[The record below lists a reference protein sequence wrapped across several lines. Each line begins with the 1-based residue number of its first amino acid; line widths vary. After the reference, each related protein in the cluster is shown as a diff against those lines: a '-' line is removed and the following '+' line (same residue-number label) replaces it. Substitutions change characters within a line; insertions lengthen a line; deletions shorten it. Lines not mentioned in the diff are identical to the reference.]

1 MSTFGVKKEFQKH
14 TKTKIMNKWIKL
26 ATATTFT
33 ILVAITIIANQKVD
47 SATANDIYNDAAK
60 VPANRVGLLLGTS
73 KTLSNG
79 KPNQYF
85 TYRIDAV
92 VQLINARKIKYVVI
106 SGDNSKHNYN
116 EPQDMKE
123 ALMQRGLPENR
134 IYLDYAGFR
143 TYDSVY
149 RMQAIF
155 GQTDF
160 TIISQEFHNRRAVYI
175 AQTLYLHAVG
185 FNARNVTKFYGFK
198 TNIRE
203 KFSRVKMFIDL
214 AFNKKP
220 KFLGEQIKI
229 L

>member
-1 MSTFGVKKEFQKH
+1 MKKLL
-14 TKTKIMNKWIKL
+14 KWSIGI
-26 ATATTFT
+26 
-33 ILVAITIIANQKVD
+33 ILILITITAFIANNKVE
-47 SATANDIYNDAAK
+47 SATEKYVYNDVSI

-73 KTLSNG
+73 KLLSNG

-92 VQLINARKIKYVVI
+92 VKLINAGKIKYVVI
-106 SGDNSKHNYN
+106 SGDNSKNNYN
-116 EPQDMKE
+116 EPQDMKD
-123 ALMQRGLPENR
+123 ALMARGLPENR

-175 AQTLYLHAVG
+175 AQTLNLHAVG
-185 FNARNVTKFYGFK
+185 FNAQNVTKFYGFK
-198 TNIRE
+198 TNVRE
-203 KFSRVKMFIDL
+203 KLSRVKMFIDL
-214 AFNKKP
+214 AFGKKP
-220 KFLGEQIKI
+220 RFLGDKIEIK
-229 L
+229 